1 MNFMEIL
8 LIAILVFIASI
19 IIVTIL
25 KECTVKDA
33 TLLCCNFIK
42 EVLAGIF
49 NFFFR
54 AKNEIIY
61 PSIVGY
67 DHGVIVLTS
76 VDKEFEKVR
85 NNFETCYCTNA
96 KYLDDYV
103 FYDFSIQRK
112 PNSYDDDTLIEL
124 IQKESEEVV
133 AQNMR
138 MYNCFKSASELTT
151 IELLP
156 NTLTVYYARTSKG
169 IEIIAEMKKAKQLQK
184 GMVKVEHNSSMT
196 ENWE

>member
-8 LIAILVFIASI
+8 VISILVFIASI
-19 IIVTIL
+19 IIVTLL
-25 KECTVKDA
+25 KECAVRDA

-103 FYDFSIQRK
+103 FYDFNIQRK
-112 PNSYDDDTLIEL
+112 PNSYDDDTLTEL

-133 AQNMR
+133 AKNMR
-138 MYNCFKSASELTT
+138 VYNRFESASELTT

-156 NTLTVYYARTSKG
+156 NTLTVYYARTPKG
-169 IEIIAEMKKAKQLQK
+169 IEMITDMRKKKQLRK
-184 GMVKVEHNSSMT
+184 CMDKVEYNSSMT
-196 ENWE
+196 EKWE